1 MRRRPR
7 GFLRPPRRREVV
19 LLTTVALLAAS
30 VTLLAG
36 HGAQASLGFEPESL
50 NGSGNNQANPTWGQA
65 GTNYI
70 RVAPARYADGHSAM
84 VAGPNVRYVSN
95 RVFQDLGQN
104 VFSEHRVTQW
114 GWTWGQFL
122 DHTFGLA
129 ADGTDAANIPFD
141 ATDPMEKFTDT
152 LGVIPFTRTK
162 AAPGTGVTNPRQQ
175 INTVNSYLDAWPV
188 YGGTNDRLEWLRQ
201 GPVDGNLADNSANLM
216 LPGGYLPRR
225 DSRGDPAHAPVM
237 ATDGRLLGQPDRA
250 AVAGDVRANENIG
263 LTATHTLF
271 AREHNRLVGLLPSS
285 LTNEQKF
292 QLARRIV
299 IAEQQYV
306 TFNEFLPAMGV
317 SLPMYTGYQPSVR
330 TSLSDEFATVG
341 YRAHS
346 QVHGEFEL
354 ETDAGRYSAA
364 TLAALKA
371 EGVEVTPADT
381 GTGLTLAV
389 PLNVAFFNPDLVPML
404 QLGPLLQA
412 IGGESQ
418 YNNDEQID
426 DALRSVLFQVPVSG
440 NPQCFD
446 NPSLPKCFTGV
457 VDLGA
462 IDIQRGRDHGMPSYN
477 QLRQAYG
484 LPPKTSFKDIT
495 GESSEDF
502 PSDPLLTPGHEI
514 DDPNSLDYT
523 KLSNIDGTPVP
534 LPDTA
539 NNAATRAVRR
549 TPLAARLKAVYGS
562 VDNVDAFV
570 GLVAE
575 KHVTGTELGEL
586 QVAMWTRQFQALRD
600 GDRFFYGNDPELAV
614 IAQQYGIDYRH
625 SLAQIIAANT
635 EIPLADLNDNVFVTA
650 DDDLPP
656 AACTVTY
663 HVDSSWTGQYQVSL
677 AITNNGTKPLNGWT
691 VRWRFAG
698 GQTIAQLWNG
708 TASQSGSRVTVT
720 NPSWNAVIPPGGTV
734 TDVGFIGRWD
744 NVTNASPPWIT
755 LNNARCART

>member
-36 HGAQASLGFEPESL
+36 HGAEASLVFEPETL
-50 NGSGNNQANPTWGQA
+50 NGSGNNQASPTWGQA
-65 GTNYI
+65 GTKCI
-70 RVAPARYADGHSAM
+70 RVAPARYADGHSTM
-84 VAGPNVRYVSN
+84 VAGPNVRSVSN

-175 INTVNSYLDAWPV
+175 ITTVSSYLDAWPV
-188 YGGTNDRLEWLRQ
+188 SGGTNDRLEWLRQ
-201 GPVDGNLADNSANLM
+201 GPVDGNLADNSAKLM

-225 DSRGDPAHAPVM
+225 DSRGDPAHAPLR

-250 AVAGDVRANENIG
+250 AVAGEVRANENIG

-271 AREHNRLVGLLPSS
+271 AREHNRIVGLLPSS
-285 LTNEQKF
+285 LTDEQKF
-292 QLARRIV
+292 QIARRIV

-317 SLPMYTGYQPSVR
+317 ALPMYTGYQPSVR

-381 GTGLTLAV
+381 GTRLTMAV
-389 PLNVAFFNPDLVPML
+389 PMNEAFFNPDLVPML

-446 NPSLPKCFTGV
+446 NPSLPRCFTGV

-462 IDIQRGRDHGMPSYN
+462 IDIQRGRDHGRPSYN
-477 QLRQAYG
+477 QLRKAYG

-600 GDRFFYGNDPELAV
+600 GDRVFYGNDPELAV

-635 EIPLADLNDNVFVTA
+635 DIPLADLNDNAFDTA

-656 AACTVTY
+656 AACTGNY

-698 GQTIAQLWNG
+698 GLTLAPVRYR
-708 TASQSGSRVTVT
+708 TARPSGAPVDVSQR
-720 NPSWNAVIPPGGTV
+720 SWEG
-734 TDVGFIGRWD
+734 
-744 NVTNASPPWIT
+744 
-755 LNNARCART
+755 